1 MLPAAPCAVE
11 AQAAFQ
17 AAATPLCNRERGS
30 TGRRS
35 MAQASFSAGGFLW
48 RWAFALALV
57 IVTFNPTA
65 WSYAGWLL
73 STPGDRLPLK
83 FLAGVVLLIL
93 YVIFLRATWRSIG
106 PVGLLLAALFFA
118 AALWVLID
126 YGWLDPREAEL
137 MTWITLV
144 VVATVLAI
152 GMSWS
157 HVRRRLSGQA
167 DVDDVDED

>member
-1 MLPAAPCAVE
+1 
-11 AQAAFQ
+11 
-17 AAATPLCNRERGS
+17 
-30 TGRRS
+30 
-35 MAQASFSAGGFLW
+35 MAQASFSAGGFLL

-57 IVTFNPTA
+57 IVTFNPTR
-65 WSYAGWLL
+65 WSYASWLL
-73 STPGDRLPLK
+73 ADPPGDRLPLK
-83 FLAGVVLLIL
+83 ALAGIVLLIL

-106 PVGLLLAALFFA
+106 PVGLVLAALFFA

-126 YGWLDPREAEL
+126 YGWLDPRAAGL